1 MGARLR
7 TVCALLLVAALA
19 VSCSGSVGGGSST
32 RGTASTSPRAAR
44 PVVVDTDLALDDL
57 VALAFLLSSK
67 DADVR
72 AVTVS
77 GTGEVRCPQGLQV
90 VRRLL
95 AVTGDDKVP
104 VACGRS
110 TPLAGDHAFP
120 TAWRDA
126 ADGAWGLDLPTV
138 TAPATERTAVD
149 LLRDTLGSGGVTL
162 LTLGPLT
169 NVAEAFRAEPAL
181 AEKVSAIVVMGG
193 ALDVPGNVSGE
204 GIEHSNAEWNFYVDP
219 TAAAEVLASG
229 APTVLVGL
237 DATNQLPISGDFLEL
252 LGANTHTESAKLVDT
267 LIRNNPLVYSG
278 QAYFWD
284 PLATAVAIDRGLV
297 STDQETISVV
307 TSTGP
312 DNGRTVRSH
321 DGASVAVARRA
332 RAAAFQQLLLRTLD
346 QLPPDQPLETP
357 RPPVGNAVI
366 RFDGNTCRYDG
377 PATVSRGRMR
387 FTFRTTDP
395 AWTGGVVSLTGT
407 RSLEEVLAW
416 VKAHRGRR
424 QSVPGV
430 SQATPVAPGVV
441 MYVDVAPPSVAVV
454 CAPLGDALPIGGGTF
469 TVE

>member
-7 TVCALLLVAALA
+7 PVCALLLIAALA
-19 VSCSGSVGGGSST
+19 VACSGGDGGDSST
-32 RGTASTSPRAAR
+32 RGPASTTPGAAE
-44 PVVVDTDLALDDL
+44 PVVVDTDLAVDDL
-57 VALAFLLSSK
+57 AALAFLLSSK

-77 GTGEVRCPQGLQV
+77 GTGEVRCPEGLQV
-90 VRRLL
+90 MRRLL

-120 TAWRDA
+120 TEWRDA
-126 ADGAWGLDLPTV
+126 ADSAWGLELPTV

-149 LLRDTLGSGGVTL
+149 LLRDTLGLGGVTL

-169 NVAEAFRAEPAL
+169 NVAEALRAEPAL
-181 AEKVSAIVVMGG
+181 AEKVSSIVVMGG

-204 GIEHSNAEWNFYVDP
+204 GIERSNAEWNFYVDP

-237 DATNQLPISGDFLEL
+237 DATNQLPVSGDFLEL
-252 LGANTHTESAKLVDT
+252 LGANTHTTTAKLVDT
-267 LIRNNPLVYSG
+267 LMRNNPLVYSG

-284 PLATAVAIDRGLV
+284 PLAAAVAIDRDLV
-297 STDQETISVV
+297 STEDETISVV
-307 TSTGP
+307 TQTGP
-312 DNGRTVRSH
+312 NNGRTVRSH
-321 DGASVAVARRA
+321 DGAAIAVARTA
-332 RAAAFQQLLLRTLD
+332 RAGAFQHLFLRTLD
-346 QLPPDQPLETP
+346 QLAPDQSLKTP
-357 RPPVGNAVI
+357 PPPVGNAVI
-366 RFDGNTCRYDG
+366 RFDGKTCRYDG
-377 PATVSRGRMR
+377 PTTVSRGRMR

-395 AWTGGVVSLTGT
+395 AWTGAVVGLTGK

-416 VKAHRGRR
+416 VKAHQGSR

-441 MYVDVAPPSVAVV
+441 MYVDVAPPSAAVV
-454 CAPLGDALPIGGGTF
+454 CVLDFASPIGGGTF
-469 TVE
+469 AVE